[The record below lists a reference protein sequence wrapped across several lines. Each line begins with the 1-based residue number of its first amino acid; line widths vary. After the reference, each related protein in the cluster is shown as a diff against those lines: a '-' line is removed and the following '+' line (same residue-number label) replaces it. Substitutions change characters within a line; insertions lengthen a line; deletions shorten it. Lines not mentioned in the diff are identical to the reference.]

1 MSIFS
6 LLCDDIVDFGT
17 HNSNPR
23 KNQISKITPH
33 HMGMAPTSAV
43 NCATAH
49 KKGNTSSANYYIGPD
64 GKICGGVSEDRRAW
78 TSGTG
83 NGKDTNDHM
92 AITIEVSNSK
102 KGEPWPISDASYKSL
117 VKLCADICKR
127 YNITPHFDGTKNG
140 TLTEHYMFQ
149 ATTCPGTTLKGRIE
163 SGQLEKD
170 IKLAMDI
177 KPEPVAPVQDD
188 EKIWNYL
195 QGKICNEY
203 GTAGLIG
210 NLYGE
215 SRFHPD
221 NLQDSFE
228 KRLGMNDAQYTAA
241 IDNGSYAKD
250 KFIHDAAGYG
260 LAQWTFWSRKENLY
274 NFKAGRSIADL
285 DMQLDFI
292 WWELTN
298 GYKSVLKSL
307 QNATNIYDAAGIVLR
322 QYERPAD
329 QSEAVQKARTEY
341 GQKFFD
347 RYAKSAP
354 SDLPSLPYIVRIIA
368 GTLNVRQGP
377 GLQYAP
383 VTTVKKGSAYTI
395 VDRRNGWGKLK
406 SGVGWICLDYTVKV
420 RDA

>member
-1 MSIFS
+1 M
-6 LLCDDIVDFGT
+6 
-17 HNSNPR
+17 
-23 KNQISKITPH
+23 
-33 HMGMAPTSAV
+33 
-43 NCATAH
+43 
-49 KKGNTSSANYYIGPD
+49 
-64 GKICGGVSEDRRAW
+64 
-78 TSGTG
+78 
-83 NGKDTNDHM
+83 
-92 AITIEVSNSK
+92 
-102 KGEPWPISDASYKSL
+102 
-117 VKLCADICKR
+117 
-127 YNITPHFDGTKNG
+127 
-140 TLTEHYMFQ
+140 
-149 ATTCPGTTLKGRIE
+149 
-163 SGQLEKD
+163 
-170 IKLAMDI
+170 
-177 KPEPVAPVQDD
+177 
-188 EKIWNYL
+188 
-195 QGKICNEY
+195 
-203 GTAGLIG
+203 IG

-406 SGVGWICLDYTVKV
+406 SGVGWIDLNYTEYV
-420 RDA
+420 RQA